1 MLGVDP
7 VIIRVLWVI
16 LMFTFGFGFLAYIV
30 AWVIIPTEPLEYS
43 GSQTENQ
50 SKEGRVDIFESQS
63 QPGQGS
69 NPMSKNITL
78 IVGIAILVLGLVT
91 LITSFFGVTGWL
103 LNVLSKM
110 FWPSILIAVGIV
122 IIYYYSKRN

>member
-16 LMFTFGFGFLAYIV
+16 LMFTFGFGFLAYVV
-30 AWVIIPTEPLEYS
+30 AWIIIPTEPLECS
-43 GSQTENQ
+43 GSQTESQ
-50 SKEGRVDIFESQS
+50 SKEGRVDIFEGQS
-63 QPGQGS
+63 QPEQN

-78 IVGIAILVLGLVT
+78 IVGIAILVLGLTT

-103 LNVLSKM
+103 INVLSKM

-122 IIYYYSKRN
+122 IIYYYSKRS

>member
-1 MLGVDP
+1 MLGIDP
-7 VIIRVLWVI
+7 VVIRVLWVI

-30 AWVIIPTEPLEYS
+30 AWVIIPTEPLEY
-43 GSQTENQ
+43 TETQ

-63 QPGQGS
+63 QSEQS

-78 IVGIAILVLGLVT
+78 IVGIAILILGLVT
-91 LITSFFGVTGWL
+91 LTTSFFGVTGWL
-103 LNVLSKM
+103 INILSKM

-122 IIYYYSKRN
+122 IIYYYSKKK

>member
-1 MLGVDP
+1 MLGIDP

-16 LMFTFGFGFLAYIV
+16 LMFTFGFGFLAYVV
-30 AWVIIPTEPLEYS
+30 AWIIIPAEPLEYS
-43 GSQTENQ
+43 NTQTEN
-50 SKEGRVDIFESQS
+50 KPKDGRVDIFENQS
-63 QPGQGS
+63 QPEQN

-78 IVGIAILVLGLVT
+78 IVGIAILVLGLTT
-91 LITSFFGVTGWL
+91 LITSFYGVTGWL